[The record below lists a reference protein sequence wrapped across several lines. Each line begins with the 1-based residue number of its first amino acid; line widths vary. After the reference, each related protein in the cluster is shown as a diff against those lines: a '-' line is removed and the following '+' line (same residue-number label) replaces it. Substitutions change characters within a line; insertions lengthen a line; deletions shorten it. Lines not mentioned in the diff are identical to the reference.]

1 MKNTHIKN
9 ISKNTV
15 LPEIDAIAEA
25 KKNKKFEE
33 YYKRAD
39 ARLKLAVEIY
49 NARERIRL
57 NQQELAKEIHTTQKV
72 ISNIENGDVNV
83 GFDLLYR
90 IRKRL
95 NIDPNKIFGCD
106 SFVRA
111 MILNFTGKNSKHE
124 SVDVHTEYSIAKTN
138 LKTNTINK

>member
-1 MKNTHIKN
+1 MKNINIKN
-9 ISKNTV
+9 ISKNSI
-15 LPEIDAIAEA
+15 LPEIDAIAAA
-25 KKNKKFEE
+25 KKNKKFKE
-33 YYKRAD
+33 YYRRAD

-49 NARERIRL
+49 NARERLRL
-57 NQQELAKEIHTTQKV
+57 NQQQLAKEIHTTQKV

-95 NIDPNKIFGCD
+95 NINTDKIFGCD
-106 SFVRA
+106 SCVPV

-124 SVDVHTEYSIAKTN
+124 NVDLYTEDSLAKTN
-138 LKTNTINK
+138 PKTNTINE